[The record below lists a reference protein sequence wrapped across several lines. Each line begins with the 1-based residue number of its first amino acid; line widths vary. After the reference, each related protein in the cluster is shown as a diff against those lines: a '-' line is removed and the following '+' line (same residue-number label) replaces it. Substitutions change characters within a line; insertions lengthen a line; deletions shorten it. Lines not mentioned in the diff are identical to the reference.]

1 MTVLVIGGEG
11 YIGTHLIQHLQKSN
25 VDVVSYGNRLND
37 YDKLPADW
45 LSRFSD
51 IVLLAGHSS
60 VQMCVGNIRH
70 PWRNN
75 VRNFINLVNKT
86 SPSTRILYAS
96 SSSVYGSNDIKMYTE
111 EDLCLDVINNYDI
124 TKVTLDLAA
133 QKFIKEGRHILGMR
147 FGTVNGGSPVIRK
160 DLMINLMVHT
170 ALTEK
175 KIVITNKSIKRPV
188 LALNDLSRA
197 VECILKAPVFIPGM
211 FNLASFNSTVEQFA
225 WGVEELTG
233 VSIHDAGVTEGVYN
247 FSIDTSKFK
256 SLYNFTFDETITTTI
271 QDVIDCYELR
281 KPKVVI
287 RNEIFNYD

>member
-11 YIGTHLIQHLQKSN
+11 YIGTHLVQHLQKSN

-45 LSRFSD
+45 LSRFTD

-86 SPSTRILYAS
+86 SSSTRILYAS
-96 SSSVYGSNDIKMYTE
+96 SSSVYGSNDTKMYTE
-111 EDLCLDVINNYDI
+111 EDLCLDVVNNYDI
-124 TKVTLDLAA
+124 TKVTLDIAA
-133 QKFIKEGRHILGMR
+133 QKFINEGRDILGMR

-160 DLMINLMVHT
+160 DLMINAMVYT
-170 ALTEK
+170 AITDK
-175 KIVITNKSIKRPV
+175 KIIVANKHIKRPI

-197 VECILKAPVFIPGM
+197 VECILKRPIFYAGM
-211 FNLASFNSTVEQFA
+211 FNLASFNSTVEQIA
-225 WGVEELTG
+225 WGVEKLTG
-233 VSIHDAGVTEGVYN
+233 VSIHDVGVTEGVYN

-256 SLYNFTFDETITTTI
+256 SLYNFTFDETITSTI

-281 KPKVVI
+281 NPNAVI